1 MSESDLKHEWQ
12 YRYQGRLGMI
22 CEDRD
27 PTPTERNLAR
37 RCANK
42 AILDLAAAEAKLET
56 V

>member
-1 MSESDLKHEWQ
+1 MSDQEMKREWE
-12 YRYQGRLGMI
+12 YYYTERLGML

-37 RCANK
+37 RCANQ
-42 AILDLAAAEAKLET
+42 AILDLAVAEAKLET